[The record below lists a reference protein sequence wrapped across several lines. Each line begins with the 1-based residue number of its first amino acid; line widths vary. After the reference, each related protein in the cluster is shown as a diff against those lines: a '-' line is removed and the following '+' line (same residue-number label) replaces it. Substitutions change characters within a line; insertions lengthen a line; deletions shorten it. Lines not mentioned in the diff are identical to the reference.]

1 MQLDSIIFWIWFCSE
16 SVGTTRTPSCCP
28 APSDDAEGRLCNS
41 IPTWSGASWLRKKKQ
56 CKTAS
61 LSLPCP
67 QSCEFDIII
76 YYIILYNSYIW
87 RIALNTILYNAF
99 LSGIFSATRLLLGMR
114 PNAMQRSKSQG
125 CDLLLVPF
133 QIPWNYF
140 VEWCH
145 DMHFRH
151 STRVL
156 LRYRIAH
163 H

>member
-41 IPTWSGASWLRKKKQ
+41 IPTWSGASWLRKKKTVQ
-56 CKTAS
+56 DSVSQLA
-61 LSLPCP
+61 LSTKLW
-67 QSCEFDIII
+67 IR
-76 YYIILYNSYIW
+76 YYNILYNNYIW

-99 LSGIFSATRLLLGMR
+99 FSGIFSATRLLLGMR